1 MAKEKVEVGMARESK
16 HEPRDIIKDIIFFF
30 ITVAGT
36 YGYVLFILLLF
47 SLIFLRFV
55 SFINLDFDHM
65 LIYSGVAAGISAV
78 WYIIKMVRKYII

>member
-1 MAKEKVEVGMARESK
+1 MANNSK
-16 HEPRDIIKDIIFFF
+16 HEPKAIVKDIVFFF

-55 SFINLDFDHM
+55 SALRLDFDHM
-65 LIYSGVAAGISAV
+65 LIYSGVAAGISAI
-78 WYIIKMVRKYII
+78 WYIVKMIRKYTS

>member
-1 MAKEKVEVGMARESK
+1 MAGNSK
-16 HEPRDIIKDIIFFF
+16 HEPKDIVKDIIFFF

-47 SLIFLRFV
+47 SMIFLRFV
-55 SFINLDFDHM
+55 SFLKLDFDHM

-78 WYIIKMVRKYII
+78 WYLIKMIRKYNK

>member
-1 MAKEKVEVGMARESK
+1 MDEKKVEDIMAGK
-16 HEPRDIIKDIIFFF
+16 KNEPQNIVKDIIFFF

-55 SFINLDFDHM
+55 SFIDLDFEHM
-65 LIYSGVAAGISAV
+65 LIYSGIAAGVSAI
-78 WYIIKMVRKYII
+78 WYIIKMIRKYSN

>member
-1 MAKEKVEVGMARESK
+1 MKGNSK
-16 HEPRDIIKDIIFFF
+16 LEPKGIVKDILFFF

-47 SLIFLRFV
+47 SMIFLRFV
-55 SFINLDFDHM
+55 SFLNLDFDHM

-78 WYIIKMVRKYII
+78 WYIIKMIWKYNH

>member
-1 MAKEKVEVGMARESK
+1 MDKNSK
-16 HEPRDIIKDIIFFF
+16 LDPKDIVKDIIFFF

-47 SLIFLRFV
+47 SMIFLRFV
-55 SFINLDFDHM
+55 SFLKLDFDHM

-78 WYIIKMVRKYII
+78 WYLIKMIRKYNK

>member
-1 MAKEKVEVGMARESK
+1 MSK
-16 HEPRDIIKDIIFFF
+16 DSKLDPKDIVKDIIFFF

-47 SLIFLRFV
+47 SMIFLRFV
-55 SFINLDFDHM
+55 SFLNLDFDHM

-78 WYIIKMVRKYII
+78 WYIIKMIRKYNN

>member
-1 MAKEKVEVGMARESK
+1 MAGNSK
-16 HEPRDIIKDIIFFF
+16 HEPKDIVKDIIFFF

-65 LIYSGVAAGISAV
+65 LVYSGVAAGISAV
-78 WYIIKMVRKYII
+78 WYIIKMIRKHNP